1 MLTRRKTLAKMAKL
15 SLMPILASVP
25 AVAQDRLALKWM
37 RIGTHRIEYL
47 IRYAGADDAP
57 MLLCFG
63 GGDANRGI
71 AEYFDQVYT
80 PEGLYQDHHVVL
92 PIGPRRQRFF
102 QFTNADA
109 RAFIDRL
116 TKKEPIKGRGLIAGV
131 SNGGRAAFRFAR
143 AAPEA
148 FRGFI
153 TMPGAMGSQIV
164 PREWRDYAI
173 VLAYGTQD
181 TRWANESKH
190 ALASLRGRVGAVELV
205 ALGGQGHVVGADYD
219 IDPVYAQ
226 LKALE
231 TRLGR

>member
-1 MLTRRKTLAKMAKL
+1 MLTRRQTLAG
-15 SLMPILASVP
+15 LAALTATP
-25 AVAQDRLALKWM
+25 LAAQDRLTL
-37 RIGTHRIEYL
+37 RSVSVGGNRVQYL
-47 IRYAGADDAP
+47 VRRAGAEKAP

-80 PEGLYQDHHVVL
+80 PEGLYQDHHVIL
-92 PIGPRRQRFF
+92 PIGLQRRRFF

-109 RAFIDRL
+109 RTFISKV
-116 TKKEPIKGRGLIAGV
+116 TGKESIEGRGLISGV

-143 AAPEA
+143 AEPSA
-148 FRGFI
+148 FRGFV

-181 TRWANESKH
+181 PRWANESQR
-190 ALASLRGRVGAVELV
+190 ALSSLRGKVGAVETMPLV
-205 ALGGQGHVVGADYD
+205 GQGHVVGADYD
-219 IDPVYAQ
+219 IDPVYAR

-231 TRLGR
+231 ERLGR